1 MEQGVKI
8 SIYKCYSL
16 AWKSFSKWWIPLCL
30 ISGIIFIFQIVPS
43 MLMRADLS
51 EYTKTTTALVTAIS
65 EGDEYRIMELS
76 PVIAAQADIFLQKI
90 ARFILFFFPF
100 IALFTVILLM
110 YANWAVKNKK
120 DNKRPFHILAYIAF
134 VHVILALIK
143 IFAFFLFIIPGVYLY
158 IKLLFVS
165 LVMLEEG
172 KGVIGAIKGSWR
184 MTRGHFWK
192 LLWLVSLNSTIQLIS
207 MPTVI
212 GVIPST
218 GFTNTARA
226 AAFRMLLE
234 RNDYK

>member
-1 MEQGVKI
+1 
-8 SIYKCYSL
+8 
-16 AWKSFSKWWIPLCL
+16 
-30 ISGIIFIFQIVPS
+30 
-43 MLMRADLS
+43 MLMRADLN
-51 EYTKTTTALVTAIS
+51 EYTKTTTALVNAIS
-65 EGDEYRIMELS
+65 EGDAYRIQELS
-76 PVIAAQADIFLQKI
+76 PVIAAQADIFLKKL
-90 ARFILFFFPF
+90 ARFILIFFPF
-100 IALFTVILLM
+100 IALFTVVLLM

-143 IFAFFLFIIPGVYLY
+143 IFAFFLLIIPGVYLY